1 MKTNMQH
8 KRIPHRIRLFLN
20 HSITC
25 AFLALST
32 PLAVLAQ
39 QTVFLDTFGTSSLNQ
54 TNIAGGIPGGI
65 PTASQTSYTVASAKN
80 ALATS
85 VAANHLNV
93 VMGATSSGN
102 TEVQARFTDYPVTL
116 ASVGDYVE
124 MTYTFTAAMPGMKS
138 TSSIN
143 SALFQGLFNS
153 GGVAPQSGNTLQNG
167 GISTATTA
175 YIGGTKEWVGYN
187 AQFYNGAA
195 SRVGVRPKQTTENNG
210 NQGLLYNYPQGGAS
224 GGTVTFPSPNLTPGG
239 QYTMQFRVTLSAVG
253 ELTVSNALYIGADTS
268 GVQYT
273 NLSWAATGA
282 NVLTTNFDSL
292 AIGYRGTDSA
302 IWTNDINNIKVVAS
316 LTAQAGP
323 YFFVTSSGDPCSGGV
338 SIGLSGSV
346 TTNDYRLYRD
356 NVDTGTM
363 VTGTGAAL
371 DFGVQATPGT
381 YTVSASNTVT
391 AGVGPMYGS
400 ANVFA
405 PGVTIDTQPSSVTVV
420 SNLPAS
426 FTVAASGAS
435 LSYQW
440 YKNGVPLTNSSNIT
454 GATSPTLNIAAAG
467 AADAS
472 TGIGGYMV
480 VASTPCGQCATS
492 GPPVSLTLTPP
503 RNLIWAGANPD
514 NSWDHSELNF
524 LLSGS
529 PTAFAE
535 GDNATFNDA
544 SGNTFL
550 SISNDVTPS
559 LISVAG
565 TQSYN
570 FSGPNKITGVA
581 QLVDSS
587 SGTLSIVSDND
598 YTGGTIVSN
607 SATLSLGDG
616 TSTKGSVKGAATVLS
631 GGTLNYNHNTAANSA
646 TTIQNAF
653 AGSGTINIMETSGGT
668 LATGLNLISSNFSG
682 TINIQGFA
690 RFHASDNNA
699 GYAFGN
705 GSTVNVP
712 ASTQAWLD
720 RSGTAY
726 NNTFNIAGTG
736 WIGATPNTGAMSIFG
751 CTVTGPV
758 NLLDNARIG
767 GTINGGTIQSVI
779 SGPYQLEVWGNTNS
793 YVLVMGPTN
802 GSPQA
807 YASTLITAGSISAA
821 NSNAISSGPLT
832 LDVGGDMRVNGNN
845 VTVAS
850 LSSINS
856 GSILQ
861 IEGARVRNLH
871 ATVAGTLTVGTD
883 GSSSQ
888 FDGTF
893 SDGAAAPFGLT
904 KVGAGTLTLTA
915 VSTNTGPVTA
925 SGGTIAMSGSGAFTR
940 ASKIL
945 AGSGAFYDVSNAGG
959 TLTLNSGQTVG
970 GNGTLSGILSAPAGS
985 IVAPGLP
992 MGTLTISGNAT
1003 VSGVYRP
1010 NLNRTNSPG
1019 NCSKLTSSDGSI
1031 TYSSATLGATNIGP
1045 KLQAGDFFQL
1055 FPGATAGFSTV
1066 QLPTNDVPNNA
1077 VYTWNN
1083 TVSSDGRITVATVA
1097 QIVNST
1103 PTNMTTSV
1111 TSTNITLSWPQD
1123 HTGWMLQ
1130 SQTNSLSAGLGTNWA
1145 EVAGSATT
1153 NKVIVPIVS
1162 TNGSVFFRM
1171 KY

>member
-1 MKTNMQH
+1 MPRASSSVKHLAM
-8 KRIPHRIRLFLN
+8 
-20 HSITC
+20 C
-25 AFLALST
+25 ALLTLTA
-32 PLAVLAQ
+32 PLAAMAQ

-65 PTASQTSYTVASAKN
+65 PTASQTSYTIGSAKN
-80 ALATS
+80 TLATTVGS
-85 VAANHLNV
+85 GHL
-93 VMGATSSGN
+93 MLIQSATSSGN
-102 TEVQARFTDYPVTL
+102 MEAQALFTQFPVSL
-116 ASVGDYVE
+116 ASVGDYLE
-124 MTYTFTAAMPGMKS
+124 LTYTFTEYAPIMQ
-138 TSSIN
+138 SSSSAN
-143 SALFQGLFNS
+143 EALFVGLFNS
-153 GGVAPQSGNTLQNG
+153 GGVAPQSGAILQNG
-167 GISTATTA
+167 GFSSGLTTA
-175 YIGGTKEWVGYN
+175 ATGGTANWVGYS
-187 AQFYNGAA
+187 AQYYNGAS
-195 SRVGVRPKQTTENNG
+195 SRLYARPVQTTLNN
-210 NQGLLYNYPQGGAS
+210 NDQQVLYNYPTTLANGGAI
-224 GGTVTFPSPNLTPGG
+224 TAPSPNLTPGQ
-239 QYTMQFRVTLSAVG
+239 QYTMQLRITLGAAG
-253 ELTVSNALYIGADTS
+253 QLAVSNALYAGAGIS
-268 GVQYT
+268 GTPFT
-273 NLSWAATGA
+273 NMLWVATGA
-282 NVLTTNFDSL
+282 NLLTTNFDSL
-292 AIGYRGTDSA
+292 AIGYRAADSK
-302 IWTNDINNIKVVAS
+302 IWTNDINNITVVAS
-316 LTAQAGP
+316 LAAQAGP

-338 SIGLSGSV
+338 SVGLSGSV

-356 NVDTGTM
+356 NVDTGTL

-381 YTVSASNTVT
+381 YTVIASNTIT

-440 YKNGVPLTNSSNIT
+440 YKNGIPLINNANIS
-454 GATSPTLNIAAAG
+454 GATTPTLNIAAAG
-467 AADAS
+467 AADAA
-472 TGIGGYMV
+472 TALDGYTV
-480 VASTPCGQCATS
+480 VASTPCGQMATS
-492 GPPVSLTLTPP
+492 APPVSLTLTAP

-524 LLSGS
+524 MLSGS

-535 GDNATFNDA
+535 GDNVTFNDA
-544 SGNTFL
+544 SGNTSL
-550 SISNDVTPS
+550 AISNDVTPT

-581 QLVDSS
+581 QLVDAS
-587 SGTLSIVSDND
+587 SGTLSIVSGND

-607 SATLSLGDG
+607 GATLSLGDG
-616 TSTKGSVKGAATVLS
+616 TSTKGSVKGVATVLS

-668 LATGLNLISSNFSG
+668 LATGLALVSSNFNG

-712 ASTQAWLD
+712 ANTQAWLD
-720 RSGTAY
+720 RSATAY

-751 CTVTGPV
+751 CTVNGPI
-758 NLLDNARIG
+758 NLLADARIG
-767 GTINGGTIQSVI
+767 GTIAGGTIQSAV
-779 SGPYQLEVWGNTNS
+779 SGPYQLEVWGTTNS

-802 GSPQA
+802 GSPQT

-861 IEGARVRNLH
+861 IEGARVRNMH
-871 ATVAGTLTVGTD
+871 ATLAGTLTVGTD

-893 SDGAAAPFGLT
+893 SDGGAAPFGLT

-915 VSTNTGPVTA
+915 VSTNTGAVTVN
-925 SGGTIAMSGSGAFTR
+925 GGTLALSGSGSFSKATTLGVATGATLDVNGR
-940 ASKIL
+940 SDGKLTLNAGQTLKHSGASTGPINVAGSVDL
-945 AGSGAFYDVSNAGG
+945 GSGALLLAVNH
-959 TLTLNSGQTVG
+959 SGLAHDSLAASGSVTY
-970 GNGTLSGILSAPAGS
+970 NGTLVVTNTGAG
-985 IVAPGLP
+985 
-992 MGTLTISGNAT
+992 
-1003 VSGVYRP
+1003 
-1010 NLNRTNSPG
+1010 
-1019 NCSKLTSSDGSI
+1019 
-1031 TYSSATLGATNIGP
+1031 
-1045 KLQAGDFFQL
+1045 LQAGDSFQL
-1055 FPGATAGFSTV
+1055 FSSGASGFTAFNL
-1066 QLPTNDVPNNA
+1066 QTNDVINN
-1077 VYTWNN
+1077 VKYTWNN
-1083 TVSSDGRITVATVA
+1083 TVVSDGKVTVASVA
-1097 QIVNST
+1097 TLVNTS
-1103 PTNMTTSV
+1103 PTNITTSV
-1111 TSTNITLSWPQD
+1111 NGGNLTLSWPAD
-1123 HTGWMLQ
+1123 HIGWTLQ
-1130 SQTNSLSAGLGTNWA
+1130 SQTNSLNKGLGTNWA
-1145 EVAGSATT
+1145 DVAGSAAT
-1153 NKVIVPIVS
+1153 NQVIVPIVS
-1162 TNGSVFFRM
+1162 TNGSVFFRL

>member
-1 MKTNMQH
+1 MKTNMHH
-8 KRIPHRIRLFLN
+8 KQTLHRTRLFIN
-20 HSITC
+20 HSIIC
-25 AFLALST
+25 ALLALST

-39 QTVFLDTFGTSSLNQ
+39 QTVFLDTFDTSSLNQ
-54 TNIAGGIPGGI
+54 TNISGGIPGGI

-85 VAANHLNV
+85 VAANHLSV
-93 VMGATSSGN
+93 VMSATSSGN

-138 TSSIN
+138 TSSVN
-143 SALFQGLFNS
+143 SALFQGLFDS
-153 GGVAPQSGNTLQNG
+153 GGVAPQSGSTLQNG
-167 GISTATTA
+167 GLSSATTA

-195 SRVGVRPKQTTENNG
+195 SRLGSRPKQTTQNNG
-210 NQGLLYNYPQGGAS
+210 NQALLYNYPQGGAS
-224 GGTVTFPSPNLTPGG
+224 AAKTFPSPNLTPGG

-253 ELTVSNALYIGADTS
+253 ELTVSNALYTGADTS

-273 NLSWAATGA
+273 NLSWVATGA

-316 LTAQAGP
+316 LVAQAGP
-323 YFFVTSSGDPCSGGV
+323 YFFVNSNGDPCSGGV
-338 SIGLSGSV
+338 TVGLSGSV

-356 NVDTGTM
+356 AVDTGTL
-363 VTGTGAAL
+363 VSGTGSAL
-371 DFGVQATPGT
+371 NFGVQATPGT
-381 YTVSASNTVT
+381 YTVIASNTVT

-405 PGVTIDTQPSSVTVV
+405 PGVTIDTQPSSVSVV
-420 SNLPAS
+420 TNLPAS
-426 FTVAASGAS
+426 FTVAATGAA
-435 LSYQW
+435 LNYQW
-440 YKNGVPLTNSSNIT
+440 YKNGVPLTNNANVT
-454 GATSPTLNIAAAG
+454 GVTTPNLKIAAAG
-467 AADAS
+467 TVDAATSLD
-472 TGIGGYMV
+472 GYTV
-480 VASTPCGQCATS
+480 VAYTPCGNYATS
-492 GPPVSLTLTPP
+492 APPVSLTLTAP

-514 NSWDHSELNF
+514 NSWDHTELNF
-524 LLSGS
+524 TLSS
-529 PTAFAE
+529 LPTSFAE
-535 GDNATFNDA
+535 GDNAIFNDA

-550 SISNDVTPS
+550 AISNDVTPT

-565 TQSYN
+565 TQSYSFN
-570 FSGPNKITGVA
+570 GPNKITGVA

-587 SGTLSIVSDND
+587 SGTLSIANDND
-598 YTGGTIVSN
+598 YAGGTIVSN
-607 SATLSLGDG
+607 GATLSLGDG
-616 TSTKGSVKGAATVLS
+616 TTTKGSIKSVATVLS

-653 AGSGTINIMETSGGT
+653 AGSGTINVIEVSGGT
-668 LATGLNLISSNFSG
+668 LATGLNQVSSNFNG

-720 RSGTAY
+720 RSATAY

-751 CTVTGPV
+751 CTVNGPI
-758 NLLDNARIG
+758 NLLADARIG

-802 GSPQA
+802 GSPQG
-807 YASTLITAGSISAA
+807 YASTLITAGSISAS

-856 GSILQ
+856 GSVLQ
-861 IEGARVRNLH
+861 IEGARVRNMH

-893 SDGAAAPFGLT
+893 SDGAAAAFGLT

-915 VSTNTGPVTA
+915 LSSNTGPVTVQ
-925 SGGTIAMSGSGAFTR
+925 GGKIALSGSGAFNK
-940 ASKIL
+940 AIL
-945 AGSGAFYDVSNAGG
+945 TPANSGIFDVSGIGG
-959 TLTLNSGQTVG
+959 TLTLNSGQTLR
-970 GNGTLSGILSAPAGS
+970 GNGTVDGVLAAPAGS
-985 IVAPGLP
+985 IVAPGFPL
-992 MGTLTISGNAT
+992 GTLTITGSGT
-1003 VSGVYRP
+1003 VSGTYRAS
-1010 NLNRTNSPG
+1010 LNRTNSSG
-1019 NCSKLTSSDGSI
+1019 NCSQMTSSGGSI
-1031 TYSSATLGATNIGP
+1031 TYSGATLTVTNLGP
-1045 KLQAGDFFQL
+1045 KLQVGDLFQL
-1055 FPGATAGFSTV
+1055 FPGATTGFTTIAL
-1066 QLPTNDVPNNA
+1066 QTNDVPNNA
-1077 VYTWNN
+1077 KYTW
-1083 TVSSDGRITVATVA
+1083 TDTTSSNGRITVASVTFM
-1097 QIVNST
+1097 VNPS
-1103 PTNMTTSV
+1103 PTNIV
-1111 TSTNITLSWPQD
+1111 AGATNGLLTLSWPAD
-1123 HTGWMLQ
+1123 YTGWILQ
-1130 SQTNSLSAGLGTNWA
+1130 SQTNSLSKGLGTNWA
-1145 EVAGSATT
+1145 DVAGSALT

-1162 TNGSVFFRM
+1162 ANGSVFFRM
-1171 KY
+1171 KF